1 MCNYNYKTNG
11 EIDGKKPIGHFT
23 QVIWKSSTE
32 FGIGRAYSSDEN
44 CVYIVARYKP
54 PGNIID
60 SESTNIARGKM
71 DGEYCGREFMA
82 INKPEN
88 GAKEG
93 LSSEGKPDG
102 ASQVASEQSNQNTNE
117 GNQQES
123 GNVGKV
129 QNTNTDNNPSEGNV
143 GQGNQQNSES
153 SNAGTSESNPPET
166 SGTSSGGIQQPNTNT
181 GEASQSGSASNSREG
196 SLQETN
202 TDSRNEQSQTSPS
215 GEGGGS
221 KRIRTPFLPG
231 YLQKSV
237 LQNTNKRYKGLR
249 TE

>member
-1 MCNYNYKTNG
+1 MCNYNYKTNR

-129 QNTNTDNNPSEGNV
+129 QNTNTG
-143 GQGNQQNSES
+143 
-153 SNAGTSESNPPET
+153 
-166 SGTSSGGIQQPNTNT
+166 GGIQQPNTNT

-215 GEGGGS
+215 GEGGGN

-237 LQNTNKRYKGLR
+237 LQNTKKRYKGLR